1 MQDKNWKL
9 QLGLFFGILFVSTAS
24 VLIRYA
30 QEDASSLIVAAYR
43 MAFSAIFLCII
54 VVIKEPSFYKTYTPD
69 RLRQAFLAG
78 SFLAVHFASWITS
91 LEYTSV
97 ASSVVLVTTT
107 PLWVSILSPI
117 VLKEKVGVNVIFG
130 LVLAMIGG
138 IVVGLSNVCSITG
151 GQITCDSF
159 SLILSGKE
167 LLGNLLA
174 LLGAFMAAGYI
185 LVGRRL
191 RQNLSIL
198 SYTFV
203 VYGFSAIWLVL
214 VVILRGENLFSYSSS
229 TFLLLFL
236 LALVPQVF
244 GHSLFN
250 WALRFLPASAV
261 SVALLGEPI
270 GSSLLAF
277 VILNEPPTLLEI
289 VGGSLILF
297 GISLTLFRKTRN

>member
-1 MQDKNWKL
+1 MKSENSKY

-24 VLIRYA
+24 ILIRYA
-30 QEDASSLIVAAYR
+30 QTEASSLVVAAYR
-43 MAFSAIFLCII
+43 LGISAIILG
-54 VVIKEPSFYKTYTPD
+54 VVIFIKEPGFYKVYTPNHI
-69 RLRQAFLAG
+69 RQAFLAG

-130 LVLAMIGG
+130 LVLAMVGG
-138 IVVGLSNVCSITG
+138 VVVGLSNVCSFTDGKI
-151 GQITCDSF
+151 ICDSF
-159 SLILSGKE
+159 SLILNGKE
-167 LLGNLLA
+167 LLGNFLA

-191 RQNLSIL
+191 RQNLSTL

>member
-1 MQDKNWKL
+1 MKSENSKY
-9 QLGLFFGILFVSTAS
+9 QLGLLFGILFVSTAS
-24 VLIRYA
+24 ILIRYA
-30 QEDASSLIVAAYR
+30 QAEVSSLVIAAYR
-43 MAFSAIFLCII
+43 MAVSAIILGLIL
-54 VVIKEPSFYKTYTPD
+54 VLAEPGFYKAYTPNHI
-69 RLRQAFLAG
+69 RQAFLAG

-91 LEYTSV
+91 LEYTSI

-130 LVLAMIGG
+130 LVLAMVGG
-138 IVVGLSNVCSITG
+138 VVVGLSNVCSFTDGKI
-151 GQITCDSF
+151 ICDSF

-191 RQNLSIL
+191 RQNLSTL

-214 VVILRGENLFSYSSS
+214 VVMLRGENLFSYSSN
-229 TFLLLFL
+229 TFLILFL
-236 LALVPQVF
+236 LALIPQVL

-289 VGGSLILF
+289 AGGSLILF
-297 GISLTLFRKTRN
+297 GIVLTLFRKQSH

>member
-1 MQDKNWKL
+1 MQDKNWKH

-138 IVVGLSNVCSITG
+138 IVVGLSNVCSFTDGKI
-151 GQITCDSF
+151 ICDSF
-159 SLILSGKE
+159 SLILNGKE
-167 LLGNLLA
+167 LLGNFLA

-185 LVGRRL
+185 CDNIRCC
-191 RQNLSIL
+191 NI
-198 SYTFV
+198 Y
-203 VYGFSAIWLVL
+203 
-214 VVILRGENLFSYSSS
+214 
-229 TFLLLFL
+229 
-236 LALVPQVF
+236 
-244 GHSLFN
+244 
-250 WALRFLPASAV
+250 
-261 SVALLGEPI
+261 
-270 GSSLLAF
+270 
-277 VILNEPPTLLEI
+277 
-289 VGGSLILF
+289 
-297 GISLTLFRKTRN
+297 

>member
-1 MQDKNWKL
+1 MKSENSKY

-24 VLIRYA
+24 ILIRYA
-30 QEDASSLIVAAYR
+30 QTEVSSLVIAAYR
-43 MAFSAIFLCII
+43 MAVSAIILGLI
-54 VVIKEPSFYKTYTPD
+54 VVLAEPGFYKAYTHNHI
-69 RLRQAFLAG
+69 RQAFLAG

-130 LVLAMIGG
+130 LVLAMVGG
-138 IVVGLSNVCSITG
+138 VVVGLSNVCSFTDGKI
-151 GQITCDSF
+151 ICDSF
-159 SLILSGKE
+159 SLILNGKE
-167 LLGNLLA
+167 LLGNSLA

-191 RQNLSIL
+191 RQNLSTL

-214 VVILRGENLFSYSSS
+214 VVLLRGENLFSYSSN
-229 TFLLLFL
+229 TFLILFL
-236 LALVPQVF
+236 LALIPQVL

-289 VGGSLILF
+289 AGGSLILF
-297 GISLTLFRKTRN
+297 GILLTLFRKQSH

>member
-1 MQDKNWKL
+1 MKSENLKY
-9 QLGLFFGILFVSTAS
+9 QLGLLFGILFVSTAS
-24 VLIRYA
+24 ILIRYA
-30 QEDASSLIVAAYR
+30 QAEVSSLVIAAYR
-43 MAFSAIFLCII
+43 MAVSAIILGLIL
-54 VVIKEPSFYKTYTPD
+54 VLAEPGFYKVYTPNHI
-69 RLRQAFLAG
+69 RQAFLAG

-130 LVLAMIGG
+130 LVLAMVGG
-138 IVVGLSNVCSITG
+138 VVVGLSNVCSFTDGKIL
-151 GQITCDSF
+151 CDSF

-191 RQNLSIL
+191 RQNLSTL

-214 VVILRGENLFSYSSS
+214 VVILRGENLFSYSSN
-229 TFLLLFL
+229 TFLILFL
-236 LALVPQVF
+236 LALIPQVL

-289 VGGSLILF
+289 AGGSLILL
-297 GISLTLFRKTRN
+297 GIVLTLFRKQSH

>member
-1 MQDKNWKL
+1 MKSENSKY

-24 VLIRYA
+24 ILIRYA
-30 QEDASSLIVAAYR
+30 QTEASSLVVAAYR
-43 MAFSAIFLCII
+43 LGISAIILG
-54 VVIKEPSFYKTYTPD
+54 VVIFIKEPGFYKVYTPNHI
-69 RLRQAFLAG
+69 RQAFLAG

-130 LVLAMIGG
+130 LVLAMVGG
-138 IVVGLSNVCSITG
+138 VVVGLSNVCSFTDGKI
-151 GQITCDSF
+151 ICDSF

>member
-1 MQDKNWKL
+1 MKSENSKY

-24 VLIRYA
+24 ILIRYA
-30 QEDASSLIVAAYR
+30 QTEASSLVVAAYR
-43 MAFSAIFLCII
+43 LGISAIILG
-54 VVIKEPSFYKTYTPD
+54 VVIFIKEPGFYKVYTPNHI
-69 RLRQAFLAG
+69 RQAFLAG

-130 LVLAMIGG
+130 LVLAMVGG
-138 IVVGLSNVCSITG
+138 VVVGLSNVCSFTDGKI
-151 GQITCDSF
+151 ICDSF
-159 SLILSGKE
+159 SLILNGKE
-167 LLGNLLA
+167 LLGNFLA

-191 RQNLSIL
+191 RQNLSTL

-214 VVILRGENLFSYSSS
+214 VVILRGENLFSYSSN
-229 TFLLLFL
+229 TFLILFL
-236 LALVPQVF
+236 LALIPQVL

-289 VGGSLILF
+289 AGGSLILF
-297 GISLTLFRKTRN
+297 GIVITLFRKQSH